1 MNRRQYMDACGY
13 ILIIRDVAPSTNS
26 ETNTVGKNVTHWLA
40 RGMPGAW
47 WERTLSGAVALLVG
61 LGTLWLLYLLAWP
74 LALFVA
80 AVALAAAVSPPVEW
94 LARWMPRTIA
104 VILFY
109 LFLLGLFILLGW
121 LVVPPVWVQARAAV
135 EAGPEFIEQWQERIS
150 NWLPGEGLSLDAL
163 IGPFFSSGATDTLSQ
178 WSRGV
183 TGLVTAFLVVFFGSL
198 YALLEAPRAGRFVY
212 SLLPPGRREYVN
224 DVLDEMMGA
233 MGGFV
238 RGEVLSALIIG
249 TLTYIGLSLLNFPY
263 ALVLAVMA
271 GLLEFLPI
279 VGPFITAIVLVLVGL
294 TQSVNE
300 ALVVLGFSILL
311 QQVESNIVVPNV
323 MRQEAK
329 VSPLLVVLALLGGE
343 RIGGLVGALVAIP
356 LVAGLRVLV
365 LRLLVPGIRRWTGA
379 DITDVEETV
388 EAGS

>member
-1 MNRRQYMDACGY
+1 VDARGY
-13 ILIIRDVAPSTNS
+13 ILIIRDVALSTNS
-26 ETNTVGKNVTHWLA
+26 ERIILGKNLTRWLA
-40 RGMPGAW
+40 RDMPGPW
-47 WERTLSGAVALLVG
+47 WERTLSGAVALLMG

-94 LARWMPRTIA
+94 LARWIPRTLA

-109 LFLLGLFILLGW
+109 LLLLGLFILLGW
-121 LVVPPVWVQARAAV
+121 WVLPLVWVQARAVV
-135 EAGPEFIEQWQERIS
+135 ESGPQFIEQWQERLG
-150 NWLPGEGLSLDAL
+150 NWLPGDGLSIGVL
-163 IGPFFSSGATDTLSQ
+163 IESFFTDGVTNTLSQ

-198 YALLEAPRAGRFVY
+198 YALLEAPRASRFLH
-212 SLLPPGRREYVN
+212 SLVPPGTRERMY
-224 DVLDEMMGA
+224 DVLHEMLNA

-249 TLTYIGLSLLNFPY
+249 TVTYIGLSLLNFPY

-294 TQSVNE
+294 TQSVNQ
-300 ALVVLGFSILL
+300 ALVVLGFSIVL
-311 QQVESNIVVPNV
+311 QQFESNIVVPNV

-329 VSPLLVVLALLGGE
+329 VSPLLVLLALLGGE

-356 LVAGLRVLV
+356 LVAGLRVVV
-365 LRLLVPGIRRWTGA
+365 LRLVVPGIRRWTGA
-379 DITDVEETV
+379 DIMEIEEAHD
-388 EAGS
+388 AGS